1 MGLSAAEVVYCF
13 HHDPAV
19 SEIEPSTATRDN
31 RSSSRKSLVKS
42 PRESSL
48 ARMVVGA
55 RGRAGRRCGIVTFEG
70 SMALLTRTTTTVAA
84 AAGDAGEMSISSARD
99 IRKSVKGESESVE
112 SP

>member
-48 ARMVVGA
+48 ARMVVG
-55 RGRAGRRCGIVTFEG
+55 RGGQG
-70 SMALLTRTTTTVAA
+70 AA
-84 AAGDAGEMSISSARD
+84 AVLLRL
-99 IRKSVKGESESVE
+99 RVQWHY
-112 SP
+112 